1 MQILVN
7 KYGRKI
13 GIALKPDLNSLKNQK
28 FTHKTRCDTS
38 HYLRKLY
45 IPQNYYSP
53 NSKIKINRYRQEK
66 NLSLSEKAEIKTH
79 KNRRKKLNKDNQNK
93 VKGKEFNF
101 EKNIINENNK
111 NEEKELNEEN
121 KIMMEDKEKE
131 LNEEKNR
138 IIENYKIKEIYLNN
152 KILEFKQKE
161 KIIEDKEKKLN
172 EEKNKIIED
181 YKNLE
186 KELIIR
192 NEMIEN
198 YKIKE
203 KELNE
208 KKLIL
213 EKKKYLKIKKNN

>member
-1 MQILVN
+1 
-7 KYGRKI
+7 
-13 GIALKPDLNSLKNQK
+13 
-28 FTHKTRCDTS
+28 
-38 HYLRKLY
+38 
-45 IPQNYYSP
+45 
-53 NSKIKINRYRQEK
+53 
-66 NLSLSEKAEIKTH
+66 
-79 KNRRKKLNKDNQNK
+79 
-93 VKGKEFNF
+93 
-101 EKNIINENNK
+101 
-111 NEEKELNEEN
+111 
-121 KIMMEDKEKE
+121 MMEDKEKE